1 MPRPR
6 FSGRARRCRC
16 LPCRRMPTAIRGRT
30 FSCAEA
36 KARPYESRGY
46 RGEKSLE
53 EEELRNEL
61 GKPLNAIQW
70 VQVPPDQSRADRSV
84 ASLAI
89 HRVTGGCE
97 ALSSLL

>member
-1 MPRPR
+1 
-6 FSGRARRCRC
+6 
-16 LPCRRMPTAIRGRT
+16 
-30 FSCAEA
+30 
-36 KARPYESRGY
+36 
-46 RGEKSLE
+46 LE

-97 ALSSLL
+97 A